1 MFDSEV
7 FVSFFFFF
15 LGNPK
20 DSFLRMAVS
29 FYETIA
35 ASELGLHW
43 NELSVHDYIL
53 KLISRYS
60 FGKVFQ
66 KSILQTR
73 VFLEV

>member
-1 MFDSEV
+1 
-7 FVSFFFFF
+7 
-15 LGNPK
+15 
-20 DSFLRMAVS
+20 MAVS

-66 KSILQTR
+66 KSILQTH